1 MQEVL
6 DKTINEWNTRYR
18 VGTEIRY
25 WRSSEKRGPGLI
37 SKTRSE
43 AALLNDHLP
52 VIFIEGVVQAI
63 PLTQVAI
70 STTMFR
76 KRKIV

>member
-6 DKTINEWNTRYR
+6 DKTINEWNTNHR

-43 AALLNDHLP
+43 ATILNEHLP
-52 VIFIEGVVQAI
+52 VIFIEGVVHAI

-70 STTMFR
+70 SNMFR
-76 KRKIV
+76 KRKVL